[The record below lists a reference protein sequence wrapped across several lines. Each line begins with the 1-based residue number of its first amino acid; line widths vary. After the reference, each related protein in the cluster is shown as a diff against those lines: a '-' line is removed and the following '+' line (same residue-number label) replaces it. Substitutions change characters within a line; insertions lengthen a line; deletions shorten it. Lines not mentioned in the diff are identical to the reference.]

1 MTPRFLVLFVL
12 IFAAVLFGEWFQ
24 FLRGFNT
31 SVWTL
36 GHWLS
41 LVFVIVAEGAAVA
54 IITVTV
60 DRALPSPGNRA
71 LTKAVKQSGRGS
83 QRYTPR

>member
-12 IFAAVLFGEWFQ
+12 IFVVVLFGEWFQ

-31 SVWTL
+31 SVWTVWN
-36 GHWLS
+36 WLM
-41 LVFVIVAEGAAVA
+41 LLFVILAEGAAVA
-54 IITVTV
+54 IITLTV
-60 DRALPSPGNRA
+60 DRALPAAGNRV
-71 LTKAVKQSGRGS
+71 LTKEVKQSRRGS